1 MSDSHLLREVFR
13 GENGLRSRLPK
24 GQNGGQRFEKG
35 LKRDHAIAAP
45 KGPQATSSNDGAQG
59 RGAEKVSRSEGDRSA
74 PEAARRLDSSKA
86 GKGPGQG
93 CHGLPLAYIER
104 SPAAKPFRSD
114 TCGQLIGNFC
124 CGLVGFPTGSLNVKV
139 PS

>member
-35 LKRDHAIAAP
+35 LKRDHANAGP
-45 KGPQATSSNDGAQG
+45 KGPPATSSNDGALG
-59 RGAEKVSRSEGDRSA
+59 RGAEKISRSEGDRSVLD
-74 PEAARRLDSSKA
+74 AARRLDGSKA
-86 GKGPGQG
+86 GRGPGQG
-93 CHGLPLAYIER
+93 CHARRPLVFIESSSAAY
-104 SPAAKPFRSD
+104 
-114 TCGQLIGNFC
+114 
-124 CGLVGFPTGSLNVKV
+124 